1 MLGILSST
9 GDRMTITQ
17 SRRLFSSAVVL
28 VVSCTSSAQS
38 QSEAQVPAADLVK
51 TVIRTELNAPVATE
65 IRWKYLLDK
74 EVDGKQETRQV
85 VETKS
90 GSLDRLIAIAGKPLS
105 DAQQRD
111 EVQRIQ
117 RFSHH
122 PDEQRK
128 LEQTR
133 RKDAEQCNAF
143 LRMIPDAFLFE
154 YSGDSG
160 SLVKIA
166 FKPNPRFNPPSR
178 EAKVL
183 HEMAG
188 EIWVD
193 AQQHRLVSIR
203 GQLMNEVKFAGGLL
217 GHLEKGGQF
226 TVKRT
231 EIGSGD
237 WELTDM
243 AINMQ
248 GKILLFKTISVQ
260 QKELH
265 RNFERVPDDLNL
277 PDAAGLLLKQSLVAD
292 KR

>member
-1 MLGILSST
+1 MLEMLSST
-9 GDRMTITQ
+9 GDSMTITQ
-17 SRRLFSSAVVL
+17 SRRLFSSAVLL
-28 VVSCTSSAQS
+28 VVSCTRSAQS
-38 QSEAQVPAADLVK
+38 QSEAELSAADLVK
-51 TVIRTELNAPVATE
+51 AVIRTELNAPVASE

-90 GSLDRLIAIAGKPLS
+90 GSLHRLIAIAGKPLS

-111 EVQRIQ
+111 EIQRIQ
-117 RFSHH
+117 RLSYH
-122 PDEQRK
+122 PEEQRK

-231 EIGSGD
+231 EIVSGD

-248 GKILLFKTISVQ
+248 GKILLLKTISVQ